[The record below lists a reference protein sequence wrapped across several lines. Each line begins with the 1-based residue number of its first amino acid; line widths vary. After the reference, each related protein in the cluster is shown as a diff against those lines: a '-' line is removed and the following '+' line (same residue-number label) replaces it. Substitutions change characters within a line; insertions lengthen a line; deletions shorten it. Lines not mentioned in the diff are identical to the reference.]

1 MEKEILEYLILIIV
15 IAILIIANC
24 FYIANDQSKK
34 MKYYK
39 KTISFD
45 TNWEKYNDM
54 VEEQKKIIRKKK
66 FQLLGLS
73 ILVFFKEV
81 FTWK

>member
-1 MEKEILEYLILIIV
+1 
-15 IAILIIANC
+15 
-24 FYIANDQSKK
+24 

-45 TNWEKYNDM
+45 TDWEKYNDM

-66 FQLLGLS
+66 NQLLGLS